1 MGGLLAYGAL
11 AAGSET
17 ALVGG
22 IAPTGEYTNAVRAL
36 DALGKTN
43 PGAKLT
49 PAQARALAQNV
60 LDVLRVTAAAAAT
73 RGGPYVESL
82 RAQLA
87 LPRFAFLDQIP
98 GPLKEEIVNAAAKV
112 GITVK

>member
-1 MGGLLAYGAL
+1 
-11 AAGSET
+11 
-17 ALVGG
+17 
-22 IAPTGEYTNAVRAL
+22 L

-49 PAQARALAQNV
+49 PAQVRALAQNV

-82 RAQLA
+82 RRQLA

-98 GPLKEEIVNAAAKV
+98 GQQKEEVVNVAEKV
-112 GITVK
+112 GVTVK